1 MSVWLLKNE
10 KQFLQI
16 SQHKNRFSGAEPL
29 KTQTKIK
36 ERWCMCRIVTPAK
49 IFQETWWKIHFIV
62 LTLNSLH
69 EKISDI
75 IHVSFWT
82 KGNDNINGKTQ
93 YGNCISSVKC
103 LQVLDN

>member
-1 MSVWLLKNE
+1 
-10 KQFLQI
+10 
-16 SQHKNRFSGAEPL
+16 
-29 KTQTKIK
+29 
-36 ERWCMCRIVTPAK
+36 MCRIVTPAK

-82 KGNDNINGKTQ
+82 KGNDNKM
-93 YGNCISSVKC
+93 VKHSMGIAFP
-103 LQVLDN
+103 QSNV